1 MSVAREQRKIFYLSD
16 IHLEY
21 LVPQKGNVSFETFV
35 ARTTQMLPEG
45 DTRNDILVLAGD
57 IFNGTKSLLW
67 GGHSWMEYVAEKF
80 CHVIVVLGNHD
91 YWKNQ
96 LPTLHKRYRETIDDL
111 NLPNVSILH
120 NGDWATVDEITF
132 IGGTLWTDMDKDSPI
147 AVTAAPSLMNDY
159 RYIRDGRYKKIKP
172 YQTINEHYRTKGNIF
187 YLCKQ
192 FEALGNRIVV
202 ITHHAPTFK
211 SCEDSFRGH
220 ASNVYYASDLSEE
233 ILDRKI
239 DVWIHGHT
247 HSSCEYNVG
256 ETLVLCNPFG
266 YNGSNVEFDRN
277 KHIVL

>member
-1 MSVAREQRKIFYLSD
+1 MQHKIFYLSD
-16 IHLEY
+16 IHLEC

-35 ARTTQMLPEG
+35 ARTTHMLPEG

-57 IFNGTKSLLW
+57 IFNGTKSLMW
-67 GGHSWMEYVAEKF
+67 GGHSWMKHVAEKF

-91 YWKNQ
+91 YWHNVLSV
-96 LPTLHKRYRETIDDL
+96 LPIKYQRMLDS
-111 NLPNVSILH
+111 LPNVSFLH
-120 NGDWATVDEITF
+120 NGDWASVGDIAF

-147 AVTAAPSLMNDY
+147 AVTAAPTLMNDY
-159 RYIRDGRYKKIKP
+159 RYIRDGNYIKIRAH
-172 YQTINEHYRTKGNIF
+172 QTLTEHHKTRGSLF

-192 FEALGNRIVV
+192 FEALGNKIVV
-202 ITHHAPTFK
+202 VTHHAPTFK

-220 ASNVYYASDLSEE
+220 ASNVYYASDMSED

-247 HSSCEYNVG
+247 HSSCEYSVG

-266 YNGSNVEFDRN
+266 YSGSNVKFDRN